1 MATGSVTC
9 GSQKGSEM
17 LCGGGSGV
25 KIWIRFLPAISPEG
39 TDRKTPFCHPM
50 IGSKNSLSSR
60 GRVAPERMRKGR
72 RWGRIPSAKRSRDK
86 AQAIRTCPPEASVLL
101 PSYPLHYTGKETEA
115 QRGTVVCPTTHSSA

>member
-39 TDRKTPFCHPM
+39 TDRKTP
-50 IGSKNSLSSR
+50 ILSSHDWQQ
-60 GRVAPERMRKGR
+60 EF
-72 RWGRIPSAKRSRDK
+72 
-86 AQAIRTCPPEASVLL
+86 TLL
-101 PSYPLHYTGKETEA
+101 ARQGGA
-115 QRGTVVCPTTHSSA
+115 